1 MKKNYN
7 FVPKD
12 KKADVEESR
21 KSLTYW
27 QDVWRRLKKNKLSM
41 VGLGIVIAVI
51 LIAIFGPMF
60 RPMTYSQQ
68 FARLQNLPPRLDV
81 YELDDDMFIFRTETY
96 DLIQFSEDGE
106 VLSLLKTIDKD
117 KDNKIN
123 QYAYVKQYSYEN
135 EVGGSYPLPDG
146 VTLDSESFY
155 STVWG
160 IALKNTIESSGETIV
175 VIDYVHPDSPFT
187 KGELM
192 EGTEVDSLEGLMV
205 EQFTFV
211 DTTTNPDIF
220 DYYNIKSEITAEY
233 MIVQMEKKIFSTGE
247 YKGKLYSTDALTVDR
262 IVIDYSLKSM
272 EPEDR
277 PIGYEDVEYIFT
289 YKGNTVTEIYDT
301 LANKT
306 FPFGTDLLGRDLLTR
321 VMYGTRI
328 SLLVALIATLV
339 NFFIGITYGSI
350 SGFKGGRTD
359 DYMMRIV
366 DIINSIPL
374 VLYVILLMV
383 LLRELV
389 WEVEL
394 FGKQVILFNGKDGFT
409 TIVIALGSV
418 YWTGMARL
426 VRGQVLGLKEQEY
439 VLAARAIGVSNR
451 KIIYRHLIPNALGPI
466 IVSMT
471 MMIPSAVFTEAF
483 LSFIGIGVSI
493 PQASLGTLAN
503 DALGGI
509 LRYTY
514 QLIFP
519 SAAIALTM
527 LGFNFLGD
535 GLRDALDP
543 RLRKG

>member
-1 MKKNYN
+1 MDKNYN
-7 FVPKD
+7 FVPQD
-12 KKADVEESR
+12 RKADKEESR
-21 KSLTYW
+21 RSLTYW
-27 QDVWRRLKKNKLSM
+27 QDVWRRLKKNKSSM
-41 VGLGIVIAVI
+41 VGLSVVFIII

-60 RPMTYSQQ
+60 RPMSYSQT
-68 FARLQNLPPRLDV
+68 FSGLQNLPPRLDM
-81 YELDDDMFIFRTETY
+81 YEIEEGVFIYKTETY
-96 DLIQFSEDGE
+96 ELIEFNEDGE
-106 VLSLLKTIDKD
+106 VLNFLKNIDRD
-117 KDNKIN
+117 KEAKIN
-123 QYAYVKQYSYEN
+123 QYAYAKQYTFEN
-135 EVGGSYPLPDG
+135 EEGGDFPLPAEI
-146 VTLDSESFY
+146 TLDADTFY
-155 STVWG
+155 SDVWG
-160 IALKNTIESSGETIV
+160 VALKNFVEPSGETIV
-175 VIDYVHPDSPFT
+175 LIEYVHPDSPFHQGT
-187 KGELM
+187 LV
-192 EGTEVDSLEGLMV
+192 EGTEVDTLVGLMV
-205 EQFTFV
+205 EQFIFA
-211 DTTTNPDIF
+211 DTTTNEDIV
-220 DYYNIKSEITAEY
+220 DYYTVKSDATAQY
-233 MIVQMEKKIFSTGE
+233 MVIQMEQIIYSTGE
-247 YKGKLYSTDALTVDR
+247 LKGKLSKVDTLAVDR
-262 IVIDYSLKSM
+262 IVLDYSLKAM
-272 EPEDR
+272 DPDDR
-277 PIGYEDVEYIFT
+277 PAGYEDVEYIFT
-289 YKGNTVTEIYDT
+289 YKGKETTSIYDT
-301 LANKT
+301 IGNKA
-306 FPFGTDLLGRDLLTR
+306 FPWGTDLLGRDLLTR

-328 SLLVALIATLV
+328 SLLVALIATIV

-350 SGFKGGRTD
+350 AGFKGGRID

-383 LLRELV
+383 LLREIV
-389 WEVEL
+389 WEVDM
-394 FGKQVILFNGKDGFT
+394 FGSHIMIFNGKDGFT

-514 QLIFP
+514 QLIYP

>member
-1 MKKNYN
+1 MKKNYS

-12 KKADVEESR
+12 KKIDVEESR

-27 QDVWRRLKKNKLSM
+27 QDVWRRLKKNRLSLI
-41 VGLGIVIAVI
+41 GLGIVILVI
-51 LIAIFGPMF
+51 LVAIFGPMF

-68 FARLQNLPPRLDV
+68 FVGLQNLPPRLDV
-81 YELDDDMFIFRTETY
+81 YEIDEDVFVFRTETY
-96 DLIQFSEDGE
+96 DLIQFNEDGE
-106 VLSLLKTIDKD
+106 VLTLLKTVDRDKE
-117 KDNKIN
+117 NKIN
-123 QYAYVKQYSYEN
+123 QYAHVKKYIYEN
-135 EVGGSYPLPDG
+135 EVGGEYPLPID
-146 VTLDSESFY
+146 VVLSDDSFY
-155 STVWG
+155 SDVWG
-160 IALKNTIESSGETIV
+160 IALMNSTESSGDAIV
-175 VIDYVHPDSPFT
+175 MIDYVHPDSPFT
-187 KGELM
+187 KGTIS
-192 EGTEVDSLEGLMV
+192 EGTEVDTLVGLKV
-205 EQFTFV
+205 EQFTFA
-211 DTTTNPDIF
+211 DTTTNEDII
-220 DYYNIKSEITAEY
+220 DYYTVKSEVTAQY
-233 MIVQMEKKIFSTGE
+233 MIVAMEKKIYATGE
-247 YKGKLYSTDALTVDR
+247 YKGKLFSVDTLAIDR
-262 IVIDYSLKSM
+262 IVIDYSLKAMDPS
-272 EPEDR
+272 ER
-277 PIGYEDVEYIFT
+277 PVGFEDVEYIFT
-289 YKGNTVTEIYDT
+289 YKGNTVTEVYKT
-301 LANKT
+301 LPNKA

-350 SGFKGGRTD
+350 SGFKGGRID

-383 LLRELV
+383 VLRELV

-394 FGKQVILFNGKDGFT
+394 FGKNVMLFNGKDGFT

-439 VLAARAIGVSNR
+439 VLAAKAIGVSNR
-451 KIIYRHLIPNALGPI
+451 KIIFKHLIPNALGPI

-514 QLIFP
+514 QLIYP